1 MNGYSK
7 IKIFGTAR
15 SRSMDFSDLSLAFP
29 EPTKSHTEPQETNK
43 IVGDHD
49 NTKKNMSRTDTT
61 TQDSLSVLEEDE
73 ENNVVEGFGAKLRR
87 SSSVSSSASALQSA
101 VKKAFSVTRSSSVSE
116 RYCRIHDQSATL
128 SSPIHDEDGTL
139 DTMESTRSVTKKH
152 SRSGRFLKVCKKLF
166 GL

>member
-29 EPTKSHTEPQETNK
+29 EPTKSNTEPQETHK
-43 IVGDHD
+43 IVCDHD
-49 NTKKNMSRTDTT
+49 NTKKNMISTGTT

-73 ENNVVEGFGAKLRR
+73 ETNVGEGFGVKLR

-101 VKKAFSVTRSSSVSE
+101 VKKAFAARRSCSVSE

-152 SRSGRFLKVCKKLF
+152 SRGRFLKVCKKLF